1 MIKINNLEKKYGD
14 FCLNITMRI
23 PAGTV
28 SGIVGRNGAG
38 KSTTIKALL
47 GLIKPD
53 SGSVTVFGTDSSALT
68 AKERQKI
75 GVALSDSGFSSY
87 LSICDIIKILAA
99 MYPDFDPG
107 RFRHKCEKSGLPL
120 NKRLSGFSTGM
131 KAKLKVLVACSH
143 NAKLLVLDEPTA
155 GLDIIARREVLD
167 MLRGY
172 LAEDPERSMLI
183 SSHISSDLEGIC
195 DDIYMI
201 HNGRVILHE
210 DTDSILGEYAVLR
223 VSPIRYKQ
231 IDKQYILRVKEEPFG
246 YTCFTN
252 QKRFY
257 MENYPDIVI
266 ESGSIDDMIIMMVEG
281 KAK

>member
-99 MYPDFDPG
+99 MYPDFDPE
-107 RFRHKCEKSGLPL
+107 RFCSECEKSGLPMD
-120 NKRLSGFSTGM
+120 KRIREFSTGM
-131 KAKLKVLVACSH
+131 KAKLKVLAACSH
-143 NAKLLVLDEPTA
+143 GAKLLILDEPTA
-155 GLDIIARREVLD
+155 GLDVIARREVLD
-167 MLRGY
+167 LLRGY

-195 DDIYMI
+195 DDIYML
-201 HNGRVILHE
+201 HNGRVVLHE
-210 DTDSILGEYAVLR
+210 ETDRILGEYAVLR
-223 VSPIRYKQ
+223 LSAAQYER
-231 IDKQYILRVKEEPFG
+231 IDKEYILRVKEEPFG
-246 YTCFTN
+246 YTCLIN

-257 MENYPDIVI
+257 LENYPDIVI
-266 ESGSIDDMIIMMVEG
+266 ESGSIDDMIIMMTEG
-281 KAK
+281 Q